1 MEIINIDK
9 VTFNYPES
17 ESSALKD
24 ISLSIKE
31 GELVLIVGPSGCG
44 KSTLVRLLNRII
56 PDYYG
61 GTLKGEVYIK
71 GKNIENIDKYNMVK
85 SVGMVYQHPEKQIIL
100 QDVEREIAF
109 GLENL
114 NTDVEIMK
122 RNVAEVISLLG
133 LNDIKDRQTTEISG
147 GQKQRVAIA
156 SVVSMDP
163 DIILFDEPI
172 SQLDP
177 IAGEEVLNSI
187 KKLNRDM
194 GKTVILVEQR
204 LDKCFHM
211 ADRIIFMEEGR
222 IIGEGTPH
230 DIPENIHRKY
240 HLPNIA
246 YIFKK
251 AGINTIPVSVKEG
264 REVLEEMNFK
274 EIKVEE
280 ENKNYSQCIMEVNKL
295 NFEYE
300 KGSKTLNNINLK
312 LHKGEIMSVMGENGA
327 GKSTLF
333 KIICGLIDSY
343 TGKILIENEN
353 LKKINM
359 DKRIKKI
366 GYLSQNPND
375 YFGRKTVFQE
385 VGYTLENIDEYDEKR
400 VSDVLKLLDLTHLK
414 DRNPRDL
421 SGGEKQRTAIA
432 CTLVADP
439 DILILD
445 EPTRGMDSTAK
456 EKLGGIIKELSS
468 RGKSIVLITHD
479 ADFAGD
485 YVDSVVLMFNG
496 EIVAKGAANA
506 ILYNSIYYSPQ
517 IAKVFKKKCRVIK
530 SEDAIEILKVI

>member
-353 LKKINM
+353 LK
-359 DKRIKKI
+359 R
-366 GYLSQNPND
+366 
-375 YFGRKTVFQE
+375 
-385 VGYTLENIDEYDEKR
+385 
-400 VSDVLKLLDLTHLK
+400 
-414 DRNPRDL
+414 
-421 SGGEKQRTAIA
+421 
-432 CTLVADP
+432 
-439 DILILD
+439 LIW
-445 EPTRGMDSTAK
+445 
-456 EKLGGIIKELSS
+456 IKEL
-468 RGKSIVLITHD
+468 
-479 ADFAGD
+479 
-485 YVDSVVLMFNG
+485 
-496 EIVAKGAANA
+496 
-506 ILYNSIYYSPQ
+506 
-517 IAKVFKKKCRVIK
+517 KK
-530 SEDAIEILKVI
+530 